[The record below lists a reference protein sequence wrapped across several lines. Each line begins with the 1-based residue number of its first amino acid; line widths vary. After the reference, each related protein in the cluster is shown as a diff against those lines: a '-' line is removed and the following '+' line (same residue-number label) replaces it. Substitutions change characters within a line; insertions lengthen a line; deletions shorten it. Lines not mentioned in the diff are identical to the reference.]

1 MSVVRQHVVC
11 VFLLSAPAAALAQGA
26 APVPDRPL
34 VVPQHDVDVSYAVTA
49 PAESGPTTPLVQRM
63 RFSVAGERQRVDPP
77 GNGTYMITEYGTGRM
92 IVVQPAQRL
101 ATILP
106 APGGPIAL
114 HGPPSTGDYR
124 RLGPELVAGTSCT
137 DWATRDVA
145 GRDSVVCLTAD
156 GVLLRAMQA
165 GRVLVQAIRV
175 EEVTQPADIFAIPD
189 GDRVQ
194 APPPSSAQPGS
205 PDPNRSSAW

>member
-1 MSVVRQHVVC
+1 MTRHRRAAC
-11 VFLLSAPAAALAQGA
+11 AILLVTPAFAASAEGIVPT
-26 APVPDRPL
+26 PDRPL

-49 PAESGPTTPLVQRM
+49 PAPSGRTTPLVQRM
-63 RFSVAGERQRVDPP
+63 RFSASSEQQRIDPP
-77 GNGTYMITEYGTGRM
+77 GNGTYMITEYNAGRM
-92 IVVQPAQRL
+92 IVVQPAQHL

-114 HGPPSTGDYR
+114 HGPPKAGDYR
-124 RLGPELVAGTSCT
+124 RLEPTVVAGTSCT

-165 GRVLVQAIRV
+165 GRVLVQATRV
-175 EEVTQPADIFAIPD
+175 DHSPQPAVVFAIPD
-189 GDRVQ
+189 GDRVLT
-194 APPPSSAQPGS
+194 APPPVAP
-205 PDPNRSSAW
+205 P